1 MSESI
6 NCMAKIEP
14 IKFNLKNS
22 KSIIIR
28 TPVETDA
35 EQILAVSKAVI
46 GEEIFQ
52 LTSSEEFNLTVADEV
67 KWINSHSEKPNAI
80 IFIAEIENKIIG
92 LLDFSSGHRRRI
104 AHTGEFGMSVLKEYR
119 GLGVGTALLT
129 SLVDWAQKHDKIE
142 KINLMVHSTN
152 TTAIAAYKKMGFA
165 VEGVR
170 QKDLKYSAS
179 EYVDTVLMGK
189 FVK

>member
-1 MSESI
+1 
-6 NCMAKIEP
+6 MAKIEP

-22 KSIIIR
+22 KSVTIR
-28 TPVETDA
+28 TPIEADA
-35 EQILAVSKAVI
+35 EQILIVSKAVI

-67 KWINSHSEKPNAI
+67 KWINSHIEKTNAI
-80 IFIAEIENKIIG
+80 ILVAEVDDQVIG
-92 LLDFSSGHRRRI
+92 LLDFSSGHRKRI

-129 SLVDWAQKHDKIE
+129 SLIDWARKHDKIE

-152 TTAIAAYKKMGFA
+152 TAAIAAYKKMGFA
-165 VEGVR
+165 VEGIR
-170 QKDLKYSAS
+170 QRDLKYSAS

-189 FVK
+189 FVR